1 MTVRRNESHT
11 AQQGDG
17 VMARRRYLTVDGVI
31 WEVRLFVSQYDRRS
45 RPDLV
50 FESDGV
56 VRRVRDYPEDWHTLS
71 DEMLFAIS
79 SRR

>member
-1 MTVRRNESHT
+1 MTVRRLESD
-11 AQQGDG
+11 AAPQGDG
-17 VMARRRYLTVDGVI
+17 AMARRRHLTVDGVS
-31 WEVRLFVSQYDRRS
+31 WEVRLFVSRYDRRS

-79 SRR
+79 NRR